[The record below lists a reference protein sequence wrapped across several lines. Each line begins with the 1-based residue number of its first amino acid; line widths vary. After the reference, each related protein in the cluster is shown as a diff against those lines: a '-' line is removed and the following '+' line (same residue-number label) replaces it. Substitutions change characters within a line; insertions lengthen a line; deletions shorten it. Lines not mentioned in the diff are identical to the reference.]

1 MCIEFLKLNLM
12 KILLLTLTTF
22 ITSICVN
29 AQSDEGLFEVEYE
42 MNGQQLKSF
51 AFSTDNCAQ
60 NLIIKSWENWISN
73 KEGSFGFLKKYE
85 ASNVKFKNSQDVYKS
100 VISLVDEENG
110 KTTVINTLTDQNG
123 MTFNSNSAEYDK
135 IYSQLQDLA
144 IKTKQ
149 GCVRNELRLANE
161 NMIRLTKENAD
172 AQLKKGT
179 SIKSYLKDNN
189 TLLKLES
196 KKQALGDK
204 LDLVVNQL
212 ERESEDKVIDGL
224 MKKKLKTENSL
235 KTIEDQVVKL
245 NGKIQIAEENDKGL
259 DAKINQLTNQIQQQ
273 RSMTE
278 NLKKKYSSIAR

>member
-1 MCIEFLKLNLM
+1 M
-12 KILLLTLTTF
+12 KLLLLAITTLL
-22 ITSICVN
+22 TSAYVN

-42 MNGQQLKSF
+42 MNGQELKSF

-60 NLIIKSWENWISN
+60 NLIVKSWENWVTN
-73 KEGSFGFLKKYE
+73 KEGSSAFLKKHE
-85 ASNVKFKNSQDVYKS
+85 ASNIKFKNSQDVYKS
-100 VISLVDEENG
+100 VISLVDEESG

-123 MTFNSNSAEYDK
+123 MTFNSNSAEFDK
-135 IYSQLQDLA
+135 IYTQLQDLA
-144 IKTKQ
+144 TKTKQ

-172 AQLKKGT
+172 AQLKKGN
-179 SIKSYLKDNN
+179 SIKSYLKNNN

-212 ERESEDKVIDGL
+212 ERESNDKVTDGL
-224 MKKKLKTENSL
+224 MKKKIKTENSL
-235 KTIEDQVVKL
+235 RSIEDQVVTL
-245 NGKIQIAEENDKGL
+245 SGKIQTAEENDKGL
-259 DAKINQLTNQIQQQ
+259 DAKINQLTSQIQQQ
-273 RSMTE
+273 RSITE

>member
-1 MCIEFLKLNLM
+1 M
-12 KILLLTLTTF
+12 KTLLLAITTL
-22 ITSICVN
+22 ITSVAVF

-42 MNGQQLKSF
+42 MNGQDLKSF

-60 NLIIKSWENWISN
+60 SLIVKSWENWVTN
-73 KEGSFGFLKKYE
+73 KEGASGFLKKHE
-85 ASNVKFKNSQDVYKS
+85 ANNIKFKNSQDVYKS
-100 VISLVDEENG
+100 VISLVEEENG

-123 MTFNSNSAEYDK
+123 MTFNSHSAEFDL
-135 IYSQLQDLA
+135 IYNQLQDLA

-149 GCVRNELRLANE
+149 SCVRTELKLANE

-172 AQLKKGT
+172 AQIKKGS
-179 SIKSYLKDNN
+179 SIKSYLKNSN

-212 ERESEDKVIDGL
+212 ERESDDIMMDGL
-224 MKKKLKTENSL
+224 MKKKIKTENAL
-235 KTIEDQVVKL
+235 RTIEDQVVSL
-245 NGKIQIAEENDKGL
+245 NGKIQIEEDKDKGL
-259 DAKINQLTNQIQQQ
+259 DAKINQLTTQIQQQ
-273 RSMTE
+273 RLMSE